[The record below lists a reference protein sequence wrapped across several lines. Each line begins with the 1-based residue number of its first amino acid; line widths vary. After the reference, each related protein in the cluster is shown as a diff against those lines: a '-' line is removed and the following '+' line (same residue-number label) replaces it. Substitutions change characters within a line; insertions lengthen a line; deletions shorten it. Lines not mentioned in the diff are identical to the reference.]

1 MSAREF
7 IQEYTKLPYVGI
19 FQYKSLTTKH
29 LKRTNEKGTQTDPCK
44 AIEIG
49 DKIIEAYG
57 DGWEEL

>member
-19 FQYKSLTTKH
+19 FQYKSLRSLK
-29 LKRTNEKGTQTDPCK
+29 KRTNEKGTQTDPCK

-57 DGWEEL
+57 DGWQEL